1 MKKYSSRYNENSE
14 RVELDELKTELLSE
28 LSENSVQNLAVTL
41 PSDLL
46 QGIESVTQNF

>member
-28 LSENSVQNLAVTL
+28 LSENSVQNL
-41 PSDLL
+41 S
-46 QGIESVTQNF
+46 GSRGTQNHSLFAQLSP